1 MAKPEYVD
9 ASTWEEMH
17 LKTTTYIQYFIDMSL
32 YNNCDDETKEDVL
45 WKKIESMVEHLN
57 VFEGFINETVSLDMP
72 LADEVLALLLL
83 LGSLLGSWETL
94 MVILVNSTPQ
104 GKLTQDTL
112 KSSLLIEEARGKEH
126 SFEHEALVT

>member
-1 MAKPEYVD
+1 MKGFVVVGTMWYNKNKRIY
-9 ASTWEEMH
+9 TT
-17 LKTTTYIQYFIDMSL
+17 KTKV
-32 YNNCDDETKEDVL
+32 NVL

-104 GKLTQDTL
+104 GKLT
-112 KSSLLIEEARGKEH
+112 
-126 SFEHEALVT
+126 

>member
-1 MAKPEYVD
+1 
-9 ASTWEEMH
+9 
-17 LKTTTYIQYFIDMSL
+17 MSL
-32 YNNCDDETKEDVL
+32 YNNFDDETKEDVL

-104 GKLTQDTL
+104 GKLT
-112 KSSLLIEEARGKEH
+112 
-126 SFEHEALVT
+126 